1 MINVL
6 PDGSAFCVGVIGN
19 RPYEDPATCLDL
31 APDGQPKF
39 WHSTDAAIW
48 ASAFIQMWGDKL
60 HEVDEG
66 LMIGWFAN
74 AMMRMV
80 DGPTIYTP
88 AVTPDPAKK
97 DERG

>member
-19 RPYEDPATCLDL
+19 RPYEDPATCLEL

-39 WHSTDAAIW
+39 WHSTDASIW
-48 ASAFIQMWGDKL
+48 AEAFMRMWGDKK
-60 HEVDEG
+60 HEIDKD
-66 LMIGWFAN
+66 LMLGWFAN

-80 DGPTIYTP
+80 DGPTSYTP
-88 AVTPDPAKK
+88 KLVDI
-97 DERG
+97 DYQDSRD